1 MKTSSVVRVLACCVC
16 AMFLFSGSAVA
27 YDEKDPMIL
36 KCGIDNPPQDIKSL
50 TIKRLGDLVE
60 QGTKGRIKFQI
71 FYGGSL
77 IPKPQ
82 FVDGVS
88 KGIADISH
96 GPGGFVSGKIPAL
109 YPFEV
114 FGAINFDKFNEI
126 QKAIDPVMIKLFES
140 KNIRPILTMY
150 NPDTVFAHRTK
161 FLKGP
166 EDWKGQKVRMSGRFQ
181 SALSAKWGASPVFM
195 PPGELFLALQR
206 GTIDGYQLIVDIIA
220 GFKLYEV
227 SPYLT
232 IPNFSNNIEFVTM
245 NLTKWNAMTEA
256 DRAVFQRSL
265 EEVKTWM
272 IPASKKEMDALK
284 ANMASKGAKIYYTTR
299 EEDRAYLKDSFAAWA
314 QVREASGPIGNEFCD
329 ILEKFRQQ

>member
-1 MKTSSVVRVLACCVC
+1 MKTSSVVRVLACIIC
-16 AMFLFSGSAVA
+16 ACFLFSGNAVA

-36 KCGIDNPPQDIKSL
+36 KCGLDNPPTDIKSI

-60 QGTKGRIKFQI
+60 QGTKGRVKFQI

-88 KGIADISH
+88 MGIADISH

-109 YPFEV
+109 YAFEV
-114 FGAINFDKFNEI
+114 FGGINFDKFNEI
-126 QKAIDPVMIKLFES
+126 QKAIDPAMIRLFEP

-150 NPDTVFAHRTK
+150 NPDTVLAHRTK
-161 FLKGP
+161 FLKTP
-166 EDWKGQKVRMSGRFQ
+166 EDWKGQKMRMSGRFQ
-181 SALSAKWGASPVFM
+181 SALAGKWGASPVFM

-206 GTIDGYQLIVDIIA
+206 GTIDGYQLIVDIIS

-232 IPNFSNNIEFVTM
+232 MPNFSNNIEFVTM
-245 NLTKWNAMTEA
+245 NLAKWNAMTAA
-256 DRAVFQRSL
+256 DRAVFQKSL
-265 EEVKTWM
+265 EEVNAWM
-272 IPASKKEMDALK
+272 VPASKKEMDSLK
-284 ANMASKGAKIYYTTR
+284 ANMATKGAKIYYTTR
-299 EEDRAYLKDSFAAWA
+299 EEDNAYLKDAFAQWSE
-314 QVREASGPIGNEFCD
+314 VRQASGPIGNEFCD